1 MSRSSAV
8 AAAAAGFALVAL
20 VGAPAAAQPAPNF
33 SIRPFVDVTE
43 EAFSAK
49 NTFDAVFGKSA
60 FPLIAGGVQVTI
72 LDQFYAEVSTTKFE
86 QTGTRVFV
94 VNGEVF
100 HLGLPLTATMTPIEL
115 TGGFRFRVLRRGKP
129 IAWLRPYV
137 GAGVG
142 WYTYK
147 ETCSA
152 TAAACSV
159 INADFSSSHNG
170 FVLNGGA
177 EFRVHR
183 WVGLSADVQYTRV
196 TGIIGQDGASQAFS
210 ENDLGGVAGRFRVLV
225 GR

>member
-1 MSRSSAV
+1 MRTIVVVALLSCV
-8 AAAAAGFALVAL
+8 AA
-20 VGAPAAAQPAPNF
+20 PARAQSEPPF

-49 NTFDAVFGKSA
+49 NTFSAVFGRSTA
-60 FPLIAGGVQVTI
+60 PLVGGGVQVTI
-72 LDQFYAEVSTTKFE
+72 RDQFFAELSGSRFDR
-86 QTGTRVFV
+86 TGDRVFV

-100 HLGLPLTATMTPIEL
+100 HLGIPLKATLTPIEL
-115 TGGFRFRVLRRGKP
+115 TGGFRFRVMRRGQS
-129 IAWLRPYV
+129 IVWVRPYV

-142 WYTYK
+142 WYTYE
-147 ETCSA
+147 ETCTA
-152 TAAACSV
+152 TAAACAAV
-159 INADFSSSHNG
+159 AGDFSAKHNG

-183 WVGLSADVQYTRV
+183 WVGLSADVQFTHI

-210 ENDLGGVAGRFRVLV
+210 ESDLGGVAGRFRVIV